1 MAGSDYGVSVI
12 VNWPL
17 NMYLQSTINYV
28 ICTSIWFK
36 TLP

>member
-17 NMYLQSTINYV
+17 NMYLQCTINGV
-28 ICTSIWFK
+28 CTSIWFK